1 MSWVQRHN
9 AADQTSGEQTE
20 LTERSKAEGLA
31 HARNRL
37 ENGVDDSEKVH
48 RIRYKSLN
56 GCFSYKRIFRLKEV
70 RSYSERSA
78 NTIFALLLKKY
89 THAWKK
95 IF

>member
-1 MSWVQRHN
+1 MQRHN

-37 ENGVDDSEKVH
+37 ENSVDDSEKVSG
-48 RIRYKSLN
+48 IRYKSLN

-70 RSYSERSA
+70 RSYSESSA
-78 NTIFALLLKKY
+78 NIVFYILYSQEVHPCLEED
-89 THAWKK
+89 
-95 IF
+95 FF

>member
-1 MSWVQRHN
+1 MQRHN

-37 ENGVDDSEKVH
+37 ENSVDDSEKVH

-56 GCFSYKRIFRLKEV
+56 GCCFSYKCIFRLKEV
-70 RSYSERSA
+70 RSYSESSA